1 MKKTAADIS
10 WTVGGQQGEGIE
22 SIGDSFATALNHL
35 GYYLYGHRHFS
46 SRIKGG
52 HTHYKIRVSESPVG
66 TVTHALNILV
76 AFDQDTIAANIHEMN
91 RSGVIMADAK
101 FRPVLQQALDMP
113 ELFILPL
120 TEIAAGHGSPLMKN
134 SVALGA
140 TAALIGLT
148 PADFTGVIA
157 TAFVKKSP
165 EVLDNNLKALQGGFD
180 FIRENGSHLINCCPL
195 PRSQPGDRLFMLGNE
210 AIALG
215 ALAAGAKFMAAYPI
229 TPASEIMEYMIEK
242 LPQFGG
248 AVIQTE
254 DEIAACTMAIGAN
267 YAGARAF
274 TATSGPGF
282 SLMQEGI
289 GLAAMTETPLVVID
303 TQRGGP
309 STGLPTKHEQSD
321 ILAAVYGTHGD
332 AAKIV
337 IAPGTAAEAFNDTV
351 EAFNLAEEYQCPVIL
366 LSDLQLSLCKQ
377 TLEPPAL
384 DQVAVRRGTILA
396 ESDLEPL
403 NTNAYFKR
411 FEPSANGISARVLP
425 GTENGMYLVT
435 GLEHDAVGKPA
446 EAPANRIAQM
456 DKRLSKLKDLA
467 VRFPVP
473 FYAQAPFEHCE
484 LLVIGTGASRGAI
497 EEAIVSLHADGY
509 RVNHVH
515 LRLLHPLPSA
525 LLFPLF
531 SGAGRILVVDHNAT
545 AQLAALI
552 RMHVGVAHDI
562 RSLLKYD
569 GDILRPSEVYQACR
583 EALV

>member
-22 SIGDSFATALNHL
+22 SAGDRFATALNHL
-35 GYYLYGHRHFS
+35 GYYLYGYRHFS

-52 HTHYKIRVSESPVG
+52 HTHYKIRVSESHIG
-66 TVTHALNILV
+66 TVTDTLNILV
-76 AFDQDTIAANIHEMN
+76 AFDQETIAANIHEMN
-91 RSGVIMADAK
+91 RSGVILADAK
-101 FRPVLQQALDMP
+101 FRPGLQQGQDMP

-148 PADFTGVIA
+148 PGDFAGVITA
-157 TAFVKKSP
+157 AFVKKSP
-165 EVLDNNLKALQGGFD
+165 EVLDNNLKALQAGFD
-180 FIRENGSHLINCCPL
+180 FIGEYGAHLINCCPL
-195 PRSQPGDRLFMLGNE
+195 PRPQPGERLFMLGNE

-332 AAKIV
+332 ATKIV
-337 IAPGTAAEAFNDTV
+337 IAPGTAAEAFTDTV

-377 TLEPPAL
+377 TMEPPNL
-384 DQVAVRRGTILA
+384 DQVTVRRGSILA
-396 ESDLEPL
+396 AGDLAPL

-411 FEPSANGISARVLP
+411 FEPSVTGISARVLP
-425 GTENGMYLVT
+425 GTENGMHLVT
-435 GLEHDAVGKPA
+435 GLEHDAMGKPA
-446 EAPANRIAQM
+446 EAFDNRIIQM
-456 DKRLSKLKDLA
+456 DKRLNKLKELA
-467 VRFPVP
+467 GHFPVP
-473 FYAQAPFEHCE
+473 LYAQTPFEHCE

-497 EEAIVSLHADGY
+497 EEALVSLLADGY

-531 SGAGRILVVDHNAT
+531 STAARILVVDHNAT

-552 RMHVGVAHDI
+552 RMHVGGGHDI

-569 GDILRPSEVYQACR
+569 GDILRPSQVYQACR